1 MNITEEEFK
10 ASITD
15 KSKRVYMEIALS
27 DLLDIDFDE
36 IHNNII
42 VDNPD
47 IVNDES
53 IPISKRPHCTIL
65 TFSNRI
71 VIIFK
76 NSTIEEKES
85 IESYKI
91 VETISK
97 KYPQK
102 LVCAINFNDF
112 ET

>member
-15 KSKRVYMEIALS
+15 KSKRVYMELALS

-42 VDNPD
+42 VDDPD

-53 IPISKRPHCTIL
+53 IPISKRPNCTIF
-65 TFSNRI
+65 TFSNCI

-76 NSTIEEKES
+76 NNTIEEKES

-91 VETISK
+91 VESISE
-97 KYPQK
+97 KYPDK
-102 LVCAINFNDF
+102 KVCAINFNTFDA
-112 ET
+112 

>member
-15 KSKRVYMEIALS
+15 KGKRVYMEIALS

-42 VDNPD
+42 VDDPD

-53 IPISKRPHCTIL
+53 IPISKRPYCTIL

-76 NSTIEEKES
+76 NSTIEEKEC

-91 VETISK
+91 VEKISR

-102 LVCAINFNDF
+102 LVCTINFNDF
-112 ET
+112 DV